1 MPRALATAQSVSTD
15 GLPAPASSCDS
26 VDFDTPAARAS
37 SLSDT
42 PARRRSARRL
52 LAICASG
59 DGVTSPAAS
68 GPPIC
73 TGPVYQT
80 FVRHIEQTSRTTHAR
95 AHTPSS
101 HPSRRARTMRRANSA
116 GRCDL
121 GGRSPLPK
129 TPLTSQMPK
138 RTLASVRMTDPTTL
152 RALAHPL
159 RLDLIELLGTIGPA
173 TAAACARHLGVSQA
187 SASFHLRQ
195 LEAYG
200 FAERAPAT
208 GDRRERPWRV
218 TDIEQS
224 WSSTDSGAAAQALE
238 QVFVEREAAR

>member
-80 FVRHIEQTSRTTHAR
+80 FVRQIEQTSRATHTR
-95 AHTPSS
+95 PHTPSS
-101 HPSRRARTMRRANSA
+101 HLASSPHHAPCELGGKVRPRRQAAITKDTFDIADAKAYFGIRAHDGPHDAASARPPAAARPHRAARHDRARDR
-116 GRCDL
+116 
-121 GGRSPLPK
+121 GG
-129 TPLTSQMPK
+129 
-138 RTLASVRMTDPTTL
+138 L
-152 RALAHPL
+152 RASPRRLAGQRLLPPASARGL
-159 RLDLIELLGTIGPA
+159 RLRRTR
-173 TAAACARHLGVSQA
+173 TRH
-187 SASFHLRQ
+187 R
-195 LEAYG
+195 
-200 FAERAPAT
+200 
-208 GDRRERPWRV
+208 
-218 TDIEQS
+218 
-224 WSSTDSGAAAQALE
+224 
-238 QVFVEREAAR
+238 